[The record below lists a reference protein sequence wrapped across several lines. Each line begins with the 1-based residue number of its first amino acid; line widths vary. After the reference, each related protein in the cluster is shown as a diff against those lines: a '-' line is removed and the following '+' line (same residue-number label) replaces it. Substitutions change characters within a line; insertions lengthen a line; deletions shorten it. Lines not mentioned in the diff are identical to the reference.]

1 MLHIP
6 TCDPLGVDPAGGDP
20 LVVGVEL
27 LPGLHDLPE
36 GLVVA
41 LADDHHVEEGRVG
54 AVQPRALLEVL
65 HHVLQME
72 KYAIEC

>member
-1 MLHIP
+1 MII
-6 TCDPLGVDPAGGDP
+6 D
-20 LVVGVEL
+20 
-27 LPGLHDLPE
+27 DLAE

-65 HHVLQME
+65 HHVLETE
-72 KYAIEC
+72 KLSSLANCAYHLGSVFRVFHLV